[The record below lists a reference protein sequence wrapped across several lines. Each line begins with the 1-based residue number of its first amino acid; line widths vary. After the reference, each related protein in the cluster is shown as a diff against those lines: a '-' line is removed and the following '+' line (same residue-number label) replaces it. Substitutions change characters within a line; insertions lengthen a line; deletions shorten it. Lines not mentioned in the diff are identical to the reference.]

1 MADGLGRPAVLP
13 FMSVA
18 MPWVQAVLVWANA
31 FELEERTDEDDP
43 DDPTTAAAARE
54 KLAV

>member
-1 MADGLGRPAVLP
+1 
-13 FMSVA
+13 MSVA